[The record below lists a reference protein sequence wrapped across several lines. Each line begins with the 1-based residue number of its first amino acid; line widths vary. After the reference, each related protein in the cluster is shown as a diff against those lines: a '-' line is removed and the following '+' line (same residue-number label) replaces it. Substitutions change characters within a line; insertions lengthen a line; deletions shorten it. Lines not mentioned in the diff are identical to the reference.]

1 MKGWI
6 TVTVP
11 DGGQDVTTL
20 VNVNNITH
28 IKNLDDF
35 LTTSGTGKSR
45 IYFNTSTD
53 ATQRYLPCQE
63 SFDTLADMISKAIS

>member
-11 DGGQDVTTL
+11 DNGQDVTTL
-20 VNVNNITH
+20 VNINNITH
-28 IKNLDDF
+28 VKNLGDF
-35 LTTSGTGKSR
+35 LTANGSGKSR

-53 ATQRYLPCQE
+53 ANQRYLPCQE
-63 SFDTLADMISKAIS
+63 TFDELIVLISGAQ

>member
-11 DGGQDVTTL
+11 DNGQDVTTL

-35 LTTSGTGKSR
+35 YTVTGSGKSR

-63 SFDTLADMISKAIS
+63 SFDVIIELIGKAL

>member
-11 DGGQDVTTL
+11 DNGQDVTTL
-20 VNVNNITH
+20 VNINNITH
-28 IKNLDDF
+28 IKNLGDF
-35 LTTSGTGKSR
+35 LTVTGSGKSR

-63 SFDTLADMISKAIS
+63 TFDMISDLISKAS